1 MCIRMCCRFVFLLV
15 LCPTPDWTMN
25 GVMNTKQPE
34 SAVGDGVEVCKE
46 PSRTKTSPGRT
57 SQHVDRSICLLACE
71 EENTQIQNFNNK
83 GGRFA
88 QAVYI
93 SRELRGR
100 TAGRL
105 SFSHSTR
112 RCGWSKI
119 KF

>member
-1 MCIRMCCRFVFLLV
+1 MFALKASML
-15 LCPTPDWTMN
+15 T
-25 GVMNTKQPE
+25 GV
-34 SAVGDGVEVCKE
+34 A
-46 PSRTKTSPGRT
+46 
-57 SQHVDRSICLLACE
+57 ICLLACE

-105 SFSHSTR
+105 SFSHLREGVVGARSSFSGR
-112 RCGWSKI
+112 RNRVNGSDRVI
-119 KF
+119 